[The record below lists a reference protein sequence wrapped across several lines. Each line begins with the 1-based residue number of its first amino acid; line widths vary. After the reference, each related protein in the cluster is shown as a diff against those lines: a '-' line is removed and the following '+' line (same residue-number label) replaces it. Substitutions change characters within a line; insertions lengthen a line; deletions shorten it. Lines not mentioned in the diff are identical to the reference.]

1 VGKTLRLLI
10 VDDCEDDARLAVD
23 QLELSGF
30 DVAWT
35 RVQSGEEF
43 DGALQSGSW
52 DVIISEHTIPRF
64 DSLAAAK
71 AVSEFNAGIP
81 FILVSASIGE
91 EAAVAAM
98 KAGVSD
104 YVMKTNLARLPHVV
118 ERELRE
124 AEIRK
129 AHERTRTILDQERLQ
144 LLSLFDSLNQ
154 IIYVIDPATYEVLY
168 ANQYVKS
175 LVGRNPVGGLCY
187 EEFQQFDIPC
197 DFCPTNKVVCLNDG
211 AYEWEY
217 HNWYLDRDFI
227 ATDRIIKWSDGRDVK
242 FHIGYD
248 VTARKKAEQELR
260 RSELRNR
267 ALIEQSPIGIAI
279 VQNDLCVYANPTLVK
294 ILRAE
299 TNEEVCGRSVYDGL
313 IREHRDS
320 ARSFFD
326 AILAGEQSEVS
337 LQCRGYRKGGEEFD
351 MEIWPRQ
358 ITLNG
363 GAALLLFVADT
374 TENKKLWGQLVQ
386 AQKMEALGTLAGGV
400 AHDFNNLLTIVTGYC
415 ELIVAEQALPDS
427 VRGDLQT
434 VIHAGRSG
442 AELVQRLLAF
452 SRNAESKPRPVNL
465 NLQVMNLKRLLART
479 IPKMIHIEVSLA
491 DELAMVYADP
501 THIDQV
507 LMNLAVNAKDAMP
520 DGGKLTPTTEN
531 THLESQCFWMHPE
544 VNPGDYVQITVAD
557 TGIGM
562 DRVTLERIFEPFFST
577 KGVGKGTGLG
587 LSMVY
592 GIVQQHKGYVSCSSE
607 PGQGAKFEVYLPV
620 LEEPTFED
628 GERPAE
634 LATLKGTET
643 VLIID
648 DEEPVRDLGHRI
660 LSKAGYTVLV
670 ASDARQGLEIYRD
683 RQEEIALVILDLV
696 MPGMG
701 GKECLGELIAA
712 DPKARVL
719 IASGML
725 TDRQTKESLDACA
738 AGVVTKPFEINHLLR
753 SVRAALDAPVEP
765 PHRS

>member
-1 VGKTLRLLI
+1 MRLLI
-10 VDDCEDDARLAVD
+10 VDDCEDDARRAVD

-52 DVIISEHTIPRF
+52 DVIISEHTIPTF

-71 AVSEFNAGIP
+71 AVNEFNAGIP

-124 AEIRK
+124 AENRK
-129 AHERTRTILDQERLQ
+129 AHERTRKILDQERLQ

-154 IIYVIDPATYEVLY
+154 IIYVIDPSTYEVLY
-168 ANQYVKS
+168 ANQYIKS

-197 DFCPTNKVVCLNDG
+197 DFCPTNKVVLLNDG

-227 ATDRIIKWSDGRDVK
+227 ATDRIIRWSDGRDVK
-242 FHIGYD
+242 FHIGFD
-248 VTARKKAEQELR
+248 VTTHKKAEEELR

-267 ALIEQSPIGIAI
+267 ALIEQSPVGIAI
-279 VQNDLCVYANPTLVK
+279 MQNDMCVYANPTLVK

-299 TNEEVCGRSVYDGL
+299 TLEEVCGHSVFDGL

-337 LQCRGYRKGGEEFD
+337 FQCRGYRKGGEEFD

-415 ELIVAEQALPDS
+415 ELIVAEQSLPDS

-520 DGGKLTPTTEN
+520 NGGKLTITTEN

-544 VNPGDYVQITVAD
+544 VNPGDYVQVTVAD

-562 DRVTLERIFEPFFST
+562 DRTTLERIFEPFFST

-592 GIVQQHKGYVSCSSE
+592 GIVQQHKGYISCSSE

-620 LEEPTFED
+620 LEEPTFENR
-628 GERPAE
+628 ERPAE
-634 LATLKGTET
+634 LATLQGTET

-683 RQEEIALVILDLV
+683 RQAEIALVILDLV

-701 GKECLGELIAA
+701 GKECLAELLAA
-712 DPKARVL
+712 DPQAKVL

-725 TDRQTKESLDACA
+725 TDRQTKESLEASA
-738 AGVVTKPFEINHLLR
+738 AGFVTKPFEINTLLR
-753 SVRAALDAPVEP
+753 SVRAALDAAKETA
-765 PHRS
+765 